1 MSRSGP
7 VTRDTTTVQLG
18 LAQIR
23 IGPSATNI
31 ALIAPQFGPTDS
43 LGAMASTGYTGETEY
58 WDLESG
64 FPLGLDATFPLR
76 ETNIME
82 CAFKEITPKTLAL
95 ARGISPFNAISAAVA
110 EGTINSTLGE
120 ITTGN
125 ITVDDLGGV
134 ITEQWTVVFTSATAY
149 GVFGVTEGH
158 VGDGTISV
166 DFEPDNGG
174 QDYFLIQGTSPFFTG
189 TWDTDDTFSFTT
201 TEYVTGSTAYDSA
214 HDGSIALGT
223 ISAPEFVRVEA
234 LYTFPNGTNTMTIIF
249 PRCNIT
255 SSLNID
261 FQAEDAAAV
270 SMIMKSMTA
279 SDDVTG
285 GHSVWNGSV
294 DAGPN
299 GRILFA

>member
-23 IGPSATNI
+23 IGPSAASI
-31 ALIAPQFGPTDS
+31 GSISPVLAAADS

-82 CAFKEITPKTLAL
+82 CAFKEITPKSLAL
-95 ARGISPFNAISAAVA
+95 ARGISPFNNISAAWA
-110 EGTINSTLGE
+110 EIGSVTTAGT
-120 ITTGN
+120 TTGD
-125 ITVDDLGGV
+125 ITMTDDAGPT
-134 ITEQWTVVFTSATAY
+134 TEVWTVVFTTATTGSIY
-149 GVFGVTEGH
+149 GSVSGH
-158 VGDGTISV
+158 VHDFTDLTTIMA
-166 DFEPDNGG
+166 PDNGG
-174 QDYFLIQGTSPFFTG
+174 NPYFSIPVSYFTG
-189 TWDTDDTFSFTT
+189 TWAADETYVFQT
-201 TEYVTGSTAYDSA
+201 TEYITGTTAYDSA

-223 ISAPEFVRVEA
+223 ISAPDFVRVEA
-234 LYTFPNGTNTMTIIF
+234 LYTFPNGIDTMVIIF

-270 SMIMKSMTA
+270 AMTMKSMTA
-279 SDDVTG
+279 SSDVTG
-285 GHSVWNGSV
+285 GNAVWDGSV

>member
-1 MSRSGP
+1 MPRTGP

-23 IGPSATNI
+23 IGQSIANI
-31 ALIAPQFGPTDS
+31 GSIAPVLGVNDS

-95 ARGISPFNAISAAVA
+95 ARGINPFNEISAAWSEVGSVTTA
-110 EGTINSTLGE
+110 GTITGD
-120 ITTGN
+120 ITMTDTAGP
-125 ITVDDLGGV
+125 T
-134 ITEQWTVVFTSATAY
+134 TEVWTVVFETATSGAIY
-149 GVFGVTEGH
+149 GSLSGH
-158 VGDGTISV
+158 VH
-166 DFEPDNGG
+166 DFANLTTLMAPDNSGNP
-174 QDYFLIQGTSPFFTG
+174 YFSISANYFSG
-189 TWDTDDTFSFTT
+189 TWAADETYVFQT
-201 TEYVTGSTAYDSA
+201 TEYMTGSTAYDSNHA
-214 HDGSIALGT
+214 GSIALGT

-234 LYTFPNGTNTMTIIF
+234 LYTFPDGINTMTIIF

-270 SMIMKSMTA
+270 TMTLKSMTA
-279 SDDVTG
+279 SSDVTG
-285 GHSVWNGSV
+285 GNAVWDGSV

-299 GRILFA
+299 GRIVFA